1 MEAVRE
7 IDEAEAGLAEAT
19 RARARAEAVEWAR
32 MLDFHELREA
42 AIKRAVDPRVF
53 QQQAELSM
61 IALEIARQT
70 GLSEMQVLYRVAA
83 ARRVRD
89 RAPGVWA
96 AFHAGRLDAARVR
109 EISGAIEKLQRPES
123 IDRLDVRVVTYA
135 ESHTVA
141 ELRRWLKLFV
151 ARVEA
156 DLFVERAEAERE
168 QRRVDVVHG
177 DDGMSWLSIYDQS
190 HRIAA
195 IDKRLTK
202 GAKALGADDDRTLQQ
217 RRADLSAAWLTTNEA
232 GEPALNADIAVTI
245 PGDAIAGSSE
255 APAVA
260 ADGGWVVPVQWI
272 LDLAEHA
279 GNNIFWHRMILDP
292 ISDDVLAHE
301 YKGRFAPAVL
311 AKAIEF
317 RDGVCEAPGCCVPA
331 HLCDIDHR
339 QPHDDGGPTAGR
351 NLGPK
356 CRRHHKAKGF
366 GLLEQAWDPTHKSPP
381 GRSRNHPLHRVGA
394 LDLIHPE
401 QAIIRLL
408 DRAA

>member
-1 MEAVRE
+1 MELVSVFE
-7 IDEAEAGLAEAT
+7 EAEAGLADAT
-19 RARARAEAVEWAR
+19 RSRARAEAIEWAR
-32 MLDFHELREA
+32 MLDFHEMREA
-42 AIKRAVDPRVF
+42 AIKRVENSRVF

-61 IALEIARQT
+61 IAFEMARQT

-96 AFHAGRLDAARVR
+96 AFQAGRLDAARVR

-123 IDRLDVRVVTYA
+123 MARLDLRVVVYA

-156 DLFVERAEAERE
+156 DLFNERAEEERK

-202 GAKALGADDDRTLQQ
+202 GAKVLGTDDDRTLQQ
-217 RRADLSAAWLTTNEA
+217 RRADLAAAWLTTNEA
-232 GEPALNADIAVTI
+232 GEAALNADIAVTV
-245 PGDAIAGSSE
+245 PGDVIAG
-255 APAVA
+255 AADTPAVA

-272 LDLAEHA
+272 LDLAKHA

-301 YKGRFAPAVL
+301 YKGRFAPAVV

-366 GLLEQAWDPTHKSPP
+366 GLLEQAWDPTRKSPP

-394 LDLIHPE
+394 IDAIHPE